1 MVSLC
6 TSYLFSNGS
15 DSLCARLLRLQ
26 YFTLASETREIIN
39 MTCQTIEHNDL
50 SLIPS
55 ARESLMFLLQKID
68 LNIAPALNRKRKE
81 QKGVKAH
88 LTRAEYNSVLHM
100 QHANRYTLLH
110 TRLFTAFL
118 GVILWKSENNA
129 LKEISYMVEF
139 HLNQWARST
148 LSGYPPQIV
157 V

>member
-1 MVSLC
+1 
-6 TSYLFSNGS
+6 
-15 DSLCARLLRLQ
+15 
-26 YFTLASETREIIN
+26 

-100 QHANRYTLLH
+100 QRGVSMQTATHCYTLGYL
-110 TRLFTAFL
+110 LPF
-118 GVILWKSENNA
+118 WE
-129 LKEISYMVEF
+129 SYCGKVKTM
-139 HLNQWARST
+139 H
-148 LSGYPPQIV
+148 
-157 V
+157 